1 MKAKK
6 KQTFDTR
13 DFVMLDFVP
22 VLLCRLLDDENLQDL
37 IRFQCRVPIDPIY
50 YSIDFPLVLR
60 LTCWRP
66 FSKHIWQLKLEL
78 EMIKYRPVYGSGN
91 LFFLSFYI
99 FCIFRSRCYTRF
111 ACFPRI
117 RRTIN
122 SRHLKNARIDP
133 DQRHQQAVP
142 LQVCPLFLLL

>member
-1 MKAKK
+1 
-6 KQTFDTR
+6 
-13 DFVMLDFVP
+13 MLDFVP
-22 VLLCRLLDDENLQDL
+22 VLLCHLLDDANLQDL

-91 LFFLSFYI
+91 LFFSILLHLLHFSFPLLYEI
-99 FCIFRSRCYTRF
+99 RFFPPNKKNYQQSTFEECKDRSRSASST
-111 ACFPRI
+111 
-117 RRTIN
+117 
-122 SRHLKNARIDP
+122 SRAASSLSPFSSSLRNKKMKIKD
-133 DQRHQQAVP
+133 V
-142 LQVCPLFLLL
+142 